1 MLSNESFD
9 DFKITFL
16 NRYGTA
22 FHDSAVCH
30 VEGRFDARQ
39 VTAYLMVGRTGV
51 SEGESGEPGILA
63 FAPGLFDDAQHR
75 RKE

>member
-22 FHDSAVCH
+22 SQRQCRLPCRKDASTPVRSRLTLWLAALASAK
-30 VEGRFDARQ
+30 
-39 VTAYLMVGRTGV
+39 
-51 SEGESGEPGILA
+51 GESGEPGICLRA
-63 FAPGLFDDAQHR
+63 RPVR
-75 RKE
+75 

>member
-1 MLSNESFD
+1 MHVRARQRGAHFGMLSNESFD

-30 VEGRFDARQ
+30 VEGRFDAQKFNVEMLLPVIQKQSKIDRSDH
-39 VTAYLMVGRTGV
+39 T
-51 SEGESGEPGILA
+51 
-63 FAPGLFDDAQHR
+63 
-75 RKE
+75 